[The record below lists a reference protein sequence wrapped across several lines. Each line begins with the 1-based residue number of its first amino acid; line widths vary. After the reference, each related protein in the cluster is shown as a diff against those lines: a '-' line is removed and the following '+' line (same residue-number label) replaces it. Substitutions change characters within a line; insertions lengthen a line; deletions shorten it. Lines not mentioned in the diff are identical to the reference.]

1 MNLEK
6 FWELVE
12 TCRRQTGGRDARLAW
27 IREDLSLRSLEEI
40 VEFQMCL
47 DQVTHQAFT
56 WELGAAAERIFGGRC
71 SDDDFCYFGLWM
83 VGLGKE
89 AFGRAV
95 LDPDA
100 LADTPAVMRL
110 TGRTWRSWG
119 DDWPGWESL
128 DYVALEAFGLVT
140 GDPDECGDAFYA
152 AVRTRRGEHA
162 VGQGPTG
169 KRWNVWDEEEAARR
183 LPRLSVMFPLSAD
196 A

>member
-12 TCRRQTGGRDARLAW
+12 TCRRQAEGRDARLAW
-27 IREDLSLRSLEEI
+27 LRSDLSCRPLAEI

-47 DQVTHQAFT
+47 DQVTRQAFT
-56 WELGAAAERIFGGRC
+56 WELVAAAERIFGGRC
-71 SDDDFCYFGLWM
+71 SDDDFCYFDLWM
-83 VGLGKE
+83 VGLGKDT
-89 AFGRAV
+89 FGRAV

-100 LADTPAVMRL
+100 LADAPEVLRL
-110 TGRTWRSWG
+110 AGRTWKTWG

-128 DYVALEAFGLVT
+128 DHVALEAHGLAT

-152 AVRTRRGEHA
+152 AVETQRAEHA
-162 VGQGPTG
+162 VSQGLAG
-169 KRWNVWDEEEAARR
+169 KRWNVRDEDEAARR